1 MGIAKSHS
9 NPDPT
14 KRKPSK
20 MAGAYQRDK
29 YMEVDEVVDN
39 VYCALVNGESRT
51 KILQNLQLG
60 EYSKKPITLKN
71 SYEYLNAALDRI
83 AYDKTEKEDEMR
95 EMLYA
100 RLEEVYRS
108 CMEIGNH
115 LTAISALKEMKDL
128 FLPKQ
133 PTTAVQINNS
143 KEGLTVNF
151 GFNSDGT

>member
-9 NPDPT
+9 NPDPM

-20 MAGAYQRDK
+20 TAGAYQRDK

-51 KILQNLQLG
+51 KVLQNLQIG

-71 SYEYLNAALDRI
+71 SYEYLNAALNRI
-83 AYDKTEKEDEMR
+83 AYDKVEKEQEMR

-115 LTAISALKEMKDL
+115 MTAISALKEMRDL
-128 FLPKQ
+128 FIPKT
-133 PTTAVQINNS
+133 PDTAIQINNS

-151 GFNSDGT
+151 GFNNES